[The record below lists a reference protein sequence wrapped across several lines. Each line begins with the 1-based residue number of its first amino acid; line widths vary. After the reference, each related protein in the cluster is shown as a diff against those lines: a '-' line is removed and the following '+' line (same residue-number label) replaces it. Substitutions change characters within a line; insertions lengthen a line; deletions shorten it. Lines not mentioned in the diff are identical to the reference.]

1 MRRCALLVA
10 LALVAAAC
18 AGTSLED
25 AAFEV
30 PPEVADSTA
39 AADQAPSTSSPSTS
53 TSSPQTSTTSTTAP
67 SSTTTTLASEVAS
80 GEPRPFSGYGDE
92 IIRLDPPL
100 PSGHQ
105 LVEISHDGSENPGCG
120 ASQGLSHEFLVETAY
135 PLIWR

>member
-1 MRRCALLVA
+1 MRRRALLVA

-18 AGTSLED
+18 AGTSPED
-25 AAFEV
+25 TAFEV

-67 SSTTTTLASEVAS
+67 PSTTTTLASEVSS
-80 GEPRPFSGYGDE
+80 GEPRHFSGHGDE

-105 LVEISHDGSENPGCG
+105 LDEISHDGSENPGCG
-120 ASQGLSHEFLVETAY
+120 ASQGLSQEFLVETAC